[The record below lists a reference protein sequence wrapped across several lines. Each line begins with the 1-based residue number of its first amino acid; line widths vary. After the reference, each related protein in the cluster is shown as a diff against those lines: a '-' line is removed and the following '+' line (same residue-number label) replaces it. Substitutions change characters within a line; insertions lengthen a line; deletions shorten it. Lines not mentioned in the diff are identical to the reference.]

1 MSGTLLKLLLVFSLA
16 AGFAPVALADY
27 YQYTDANGTVNI
39 SNKLE
44 SVPQKYRSRM
54 KLIRE
59 ETLTK
64 QDQGARKQ
72 AAPEAA
78 REESGAPQESAPA
91 APAPA
96 PAPQGMLA
104 GLSAHAWFKPML
116 YVVGFF
122 AALMAVIKLTS
133 VIPSALL
140 SKLIYLSF
148 FIGVFVLMYKAY
160 IEHVVADSLAVK
172 EKAVTMM
179 KKASEREIP
188 LPGEGPGK

>member
-1 MSGTLLKLLLVFSLA
+1 MTGTLLKLLLSFCLI
-16 AGFAPVALADY
+16 AGCAPVALADY
-27 YQYTDANGTVNI
+27 YKYTDANGTVNI
-39 SNKLE
+39 SNTLE
-44 SVPQKYRSRM
+44 SVPQKYRARM

-72 AAPEAA
+72 AAPEAG
-78 REESGAPQESAPA
+78 REESGAPQGVPAA

-96 PAPQGMLA
+96 PAPQGTFA
-104 GLSAHAWFKPML
+104 ALSAHAWFKPLL
-116 YVVGFF
+116 YVAGFF
-122 AALMAVIKLTS
+122 AGLMAVIKLTS

-172 EKAVTMM
+172 DKAVTMM